1 MLLIHRYD
9 RPPEETRFGNFA
21 VTRERLMCI
30 RFTEDDDDDDDDV
43 SRLFEEGPVFRKFPV
58 SDRYSFRI
66 RLNE

>member
-9 RPPEETRFGNFA
+9 RPLEETRFGNFA

-30 RFTEDDDDDDDDV
+30 RFTEDDDDDDDDDV
-43 SRLFEEGPVFRKFPV
+43 SRLFEEGPVFPV